1 MQVNTIKG
9 TITVALGV
17 CLVCSFLVAALAV
30 ALNPIQTENR
40 RLDKIK
46 NILLA
51 GELDINPATLDKVY
65 SEKIKPQMLD
75 LDTDQLLAE
84 DAQTGLLDP
93 NEYNIQ
99 KVMGDDTY
107 GKALTA
113 NEDVANI
120 KRVPTKVAIYKVV
133 DDAGKLDKIILPIY
147 GKGLWSTMYG
157 FLALGSDLKTIKG
170 ITFYEHGETP
180 GLGGEIDNP
189 QWKASWKGKDA
200 FNEQGD
206 IIITVLKGKV
216 DPSSPN
222 ANHQIDGL
230 SGSTITTRG
239 LDSMLDFWLGNDG
252 YGPYIESLRKE
263 AQGV

>member
-9 TITVALGV
+9 TVTVALGV
-17 CLVCSFLVAALAV
+17 CLVCSFLVAAAAV

-51 GELDINPATLDKVY
+51 GELDVNPATLEKVY
-65 SEKIKPQMLD
+65 TEKIKPQMLD
-75 LDTDQLLAE
+75 LETDQLMAK

-107 GKALTA
+107 GRALTSK
-113 NEDVANI
+113 EDIASI
-120 KRVPTKVAIYKVV
+120 KRVPTKVAVYKVV
-133 DDAGKLDKIILPIY
+133 DAAGNLDKIIFPIY

-157 FLALGSDLKTIKG
+157 FLALGSDLKTNQG
-170 ITFYEHGETP
+170 STFYEHGETP

-189 QWKASWKGKDA
+189 RWKASWKGKDA
-200 FNEQGD
+200 FNAQNE

-216 DPSSPN
+216 DPSKAG
-222 ANHQIDGL
+222 ANSQIDGL
-230 SGSTITTRG
+230 SGATITTRG
-239 LDSMLDFWLGNDG
+239 LDTMLKYWLGDDG
-252 YGPYIESLRKE
+252 YGPYIEKLRKE
-263 AQGV
+263 AEGV